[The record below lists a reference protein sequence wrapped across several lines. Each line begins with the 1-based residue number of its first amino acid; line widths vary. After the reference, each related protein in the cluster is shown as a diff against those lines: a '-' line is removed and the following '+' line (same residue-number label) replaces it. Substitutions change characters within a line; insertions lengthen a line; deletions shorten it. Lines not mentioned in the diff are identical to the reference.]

1 MTRRGWALFAAMAV
15 IWGIPYLLIKIAVGE
30 LTPAGLVLLRTTL
43 GAALLLPIAAT
54 RGWLT
59 PLLPYWRWVIAY
71 TVVEVSLPWFLL
83 SDAERRLSSS
93 LTGLLIAAVPLIGA
107 VLQRLTRGD
116 DRMDPGRLAGLMV
129 GLAGVAVLVGL
140 NVSFK
145 DLGAVGEVGL
155 VAIGYATGPLIIA
168 RRLPRLPAV
177 GVVAAS
183 LALTA
188 IAYAPLALPQLP
200 KTLPSARVLLAVAIL
215 GVVCTALAFLV
226 FFALIGEVGPV
237 RATVITY
244 FNPAVALLLG
254 VTLLNEPLTVGA
266 IVGFG
271 LILVGSVLATRRSS
285 ALAGAATSPSS
296 NPWAVAAR
304 YTRERLR
311 RWQG

>member
-1 MTRRGWALFAAMAV
+1 MSRRGWALFAAMAV

-30 LTPAGLVLLRTTL
+30 LTPASLVLLRTAG
-43 GAALLLPIAAT
+43 GAALLLPIAAA
-54 RGWLT
+54 RGWLS

-107 VLQRLTRGD
+107 LVQRLTRAD
-116 DRMDPGRLAGLMV
+116 DRMDPGRAIGLVV
-129 GLAGVAVLVGL
+129 GLVGVAVLVGL
-140 NVSFK
+140 NVSFG
-145 DLGAVGEVGL
+145 DLGAVAEVGL
-155 VAIGYATGPLIIA
+155 VAIGYATGPIIIA

-200 KTLPSARVLLAVAIL
+200 RTLPSGRVLLAVGILAI
-215 GVVCTALAFLV
+215 VCTAIAFLL

-254 VTLLNEPLTVGA
+254 VTLLREPLTVGA
-266 IVGFG
+266 VLGFG
-271 LILVGSVLATRRSS
+271 LILVGSVLATRRAS
-285 ALAGAATSPSS
+285 ALAGAGASPSS
-296 NPWAVAAR
+296 NPWASAAR

-311 RWQG
+311 RGQG

>member
-30 LTPAGLVLLRTTL
+30 LTPASLVLLRTAG
-43 GAALLLPIAAT
+43 GAVLLLPVAAA
-54 RGWLT
+54 RGWLS

-107 VLQRLTRGD
+107 ILQRLTRGD
-116 DRMDPGRLAGLMV
+116 DRMDPGRAAGLLV
-129 GLAGVAVLVGL
+129 GLVGVAVLVGL
-140 NVSFK
+140 NVSFR

-155 VAIGYATGPLIIA
+155 VAIGYATGPIIIA
-168 RRLPRLPAV
+168 RRLPQLPAV

-183 LALTA
+183 LGLTA
-188 IAYAPLALPQLP
+188 IAYSPLALPQLP
-200 KTLPSARVLLAVAIL
+200 RILPSGRVLLAVGILAI
-215 GVVCTALAFLV
+215 VCTAIAFLL

-254 VTLLNEPLTVGA
+254 VTVLREPLTVGA
-266 IVGFG
+266 IIGFG
-271 LILVGSVLATRRSS
+271 LILAGSLLATRRSS
-285 ALAGAATSPSS
+285 SLAGAGASPSS
-296 NPWAVAAR
+296 NP
-304 YTRERLR
+304 
-311 RWQG
+311 